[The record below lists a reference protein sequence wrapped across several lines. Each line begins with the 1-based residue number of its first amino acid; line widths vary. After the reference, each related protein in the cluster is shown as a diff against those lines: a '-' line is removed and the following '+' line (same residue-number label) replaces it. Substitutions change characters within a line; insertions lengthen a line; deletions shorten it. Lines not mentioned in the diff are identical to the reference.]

1 MEQTRFHQFVGHKG
15 VAFLHRG
22 LFAGA
27 GDAEA
32 GVARVRTIEL
42 LFEAQVLRLE
52 GGEDPFICAIN
63 GRIALDPLCEI
74 EEQLRDEEEFS
85 HGEGLYLYE
94 ARYFSGQYGEYGM
107 CEIAPGW
114 ELTLLEHNA
123 DWMTPV
129 EGSQP

>member
-1 MEQTRFHQFVGHKG
+1 MTKDVFNKG
-15 VAFLHRG
+15 PVIL
-22 LFAGA
+22 
-27 GDAEA
+27 E
-32 GVARVRTIEL
+32 
-42 LFEAQVLRLE
+42 VLRLE

-94 ARYFSGQYGEYGM
+94 ARYYSGQFGEYGM

-114 ELTLLEHNA
+114 ELTLIEHNA